1 MPDFNTLHIN
11 EDLLGKVISAKKKDE
26 TIFNTEETREVKK
39 LYNEY
44 LKKQE
49 TKSLGHIIREFVTGK
64 KLAKFKGSDG
74 FFYYR
79 ERKESD
85 EYVPVLRIARTTE
98 RPIDFKGNLFRWL
111 VCIKAERKRLEN
123 GINRKSK
130 TISEQRENAEKLIKF
145 FNNRMLKIS

>member
-11 EDLLGKVISAKKKDE
+11 EDLLGKVISAKKKGE
-26 TIFNTEETREVKK
+26 TTFNHEEAREVKN

-49 TKSLGHIIREFVTGK
+49 TKTIGHIIREFFLGK

-79 ERKESD
+79 EKKESD
-85 EYVPVLRIARTTE
+85 EYVPILKIEKTTE

-123 GINRKSK
+123 EVKKENK
-130 TISEQRENAEKLIKF
+130 TTTQQIENAKRVINF
-145 FNNRMLKIS
+145 INNRMLKIS

>member
-26 TIFNTEETREVKK
+26 TIFNAEEAIEAKK

-44 LKKQE
+44 LKNQE
-49 TKSLGHIIREFVTGK
+49 TKSLGHIIREFITGK
-64 KLAKFKGSDG
+64 KLSKFKGSDG
-74 FFYYR
+74 MFYYR
-79 ERKESD
+79 EKKESD
-85 EYVPVLRIARTTE
+85 EYVPILKIARTTE

-123 GINRKSK
+123 GIRKESK
-130 TISEQRENAEKLIKF
+130 TISEQRENAEKLIQF
-145 FNNRMLKIS
+145 FNSRMLKIS